1 MSFSSGVVFKQ
12 RFVNYDSEDKRI
24 INNNEGQQT
33 SSFSF
38 GDFND
43 ASSDYSYDDEGY
55 GDAEGLSGDELAG
68 LTGDGFSEGL
78 GGFAEDLEGYEGFED
93 DGGAI
98 PVIKSNPAPAPV
110 PQGPTLEEIM
120 AEAQADIDR
129 MKAEAQVEIVQARQN
144 ASNQGYGEG
153 LEMGKAEG
161 RKQGYQEG
169 IANAQ
174 AELDAKMKSLEEEYE
189 ALVSKL
195 EPQMVDVITDVY
207 EHVFN
212 INLDSLKGLVMNLA
226 LACIQKVEGS
236 STYMV
241 HVSPEDYP
249 FVSMQK
255 NELAEVMGNRNATL
269 DIIEDQIM
277 KKNSCMIETDIGVFD
292 CGLDM
297 QLDGLKKE
305 LKLLS
310 YSK

>member
-1 MSFSSGVVFKQ
+1 MSFRSGAIFKN
-12 RFVNYDSEDKRI
+12 RFVNYDSEDKRVI
-24 INNNEGQQT
+24 DNNRLRQGAYQE
-33 SSFSF
+33 S
-38 GDFND
+38 ND
-43 ASSDYSYDDEGY
+43 EFVEDYESDSYDFQDFSD
-55 GDAEGLSGDELAG
+55 GDGLSGDELEG
-68 LTGDGFSEGL
+68 LTGDGFSAGL
-78 GGFAEDLEGYEGFED
+78 DGFAEGLEGVGEYEDE
-93 DGGAI
+93 GGAV
-98 PVIKSNPAPAPV
+98 PVIKAQPEPV

-129 MKAEAQVEIVQARQN
+129 MKAEAQVEIVQARQS

-169 IANAQ
+169 LANAQ
-174 AELDAKMKSLEEEYE
+174 AEFEAKQKSLEAEYE
-189 ALVSKL
+189 ELVRKL
-195 EPQMVDVITDVY
+195 EPQMVDAITDVY

-236 STYMV
+236 SSYMV
-241 HVSPEDYP
+241 HVSPADYP

-269 DIIEDQIM
+269 DIIEDQVL

-310 YSK
+310 YR